1 MLKQIDYQGS
11 LEEVANKFQGRKA
24 EVSEEV
30 NKSVQEIVNAIRKE
44 GDSALFSYAK
54 KFDGYNAD
62 KNNLLVT
69 RKEREEGLEKI
80 DENYFRIL
88 RRTKSQIEEFHK
100 HQLGNSWSIYKENGV
115 IMGQI
120 ARPLERVALYVPG
133 GTAAY
138 PSTVIMN
145 AVPALLAG
153 VKEIIMITPV
163 KADGQVNTNI
173 LAAAEVCGIETI
185 YKVGGAQAVAAVAY
199 GTDSIPKV
207 DKIVGP
213 GNIFVAT
220 AKKICYGM
228 VDIDMI
234 AGPSEVLVIA
244 DEKANPKYIA
254 ADLMAQAEHD
264 KLASAILVTTSESL
278 VQKVDEELEKQVQSL
293 ESREIIES
301 SVSNYGGAIVV
312 KSIDEAFEVSNQLAP
327 EHLEVLTTD
336 PLAQLP
342 KIKNAG
348 SIFLGEYTP
357 EPLGDYM
364 SGSNHVLPTGGTAK
378 FYSGLG
384 VYNFVKYSTYSYYPK
399 EILADFQEDVVTFA
413 KSEGM
418 SAHAN
423 SISVRF
429 DDEKKEK

>member
-1 MLKQIDYQGS
+1 MLKQIDYQGK
-11 LEEVANKFQGRKA
+11 LEEISKKFQGRKT
-24 EVSEEV
+24 EVSKEV
-30 NKSVQEIVNAIRKE
+30 NKTVQQIVEDIQKN
-44 GDSALFSYAK
+44 GDTALFNYAK
-54 KFDGYNAD
+54 KFDGYDINTS
-62 KNNLLVT
+62 NLLVT
-69 RKEREEGLEKI
+69 RMEREKGLENI

-100 HQLGNSWSIYKENGV
+100 HQLGNSWNIFKENGV

-163 KADGQVNTNI
+163 KADGKVNPNI

-185 YKVGGAQAVAAVAY
+185 YKVGGAQGVAAVAY
-199 GTDSIPKV
+199 GTESIPKV

-220 AKKICYGM
+220 AKKICYGV
-228 VDIDMI
+228 VDIDLI

-244 DEKANPKYIA
+244 DKTANPKYIA

-264 KLASAILVTTSESL
+264 KLASAILVTISEKL
-278 VQKVDEELEKQVQSL
+278 VQQVDEELNRQVQNL
-293 ESREIIES
+293 ERREIIES
-301 SVSNYGGAIVV
+301 SIRNYGGAIVV
-312 KSIDEAFEVSNQLAP
+312 KNIDEAFDVSNQLAP
-327 EHLEVLTTD
+327 EHLEVLTSE
-336 PLAQLP
+336 PLTQLP

-384 VYNFVKYSTYSYYPK
+384 VYNFIKYSTYSYYPK
-399 EILADFQEDVVTFA
+399 EVLADFKEDVETFA
-413 KSEGM
+413 KSEGLT
-418 SAHAN
+418 AHAN

-429 DDEKKEK
+429 EE